1 MIIYSQ
7 KDSLSPSR
15 TQVTFIQQRIGR
27 ASNLLALL
35 SLAPQIISST
45 TEKAHDS
52 NQNIVHQGQKERSAE
67 DGKGVDQWW
76 LVVPTGARPGPRRLS
91 KLVPPPPPP
100 PPPPHLLTPRD
111 VAASEEQPPNR
122 SHACFMHRRFC
133 SHYSLH
139 LVHAILLTDT
149 SGFASTISLCCIPH

>member
-7 KDSLSPSR
+7 KDSLSQSR

-35 SLAPQIISST
+35 SLAPQIILST

-52 NQNIVHQGQKERSAE
+52 NQNIEHQGQKERSAE

-100 PPPPHLLTPRD
+100 PHLLTPRD
-111 VAASEEQPPNR
+111 VAASEVEPP
-122 SHACFMHRRFC
+122 SRFC
-133 SHYSLH
+133 SHYILH
-139 LVHAILLTDT
+139 LVHAIVLTDT
-149 SGFASTISLCCIPH
+149 SGFASTISLCCISH

>member
-52 NQNIVHQGQKERSAE
+52 NQNIVHSGQKERSAE

-91 KLVPPPPPP
+91 KLVPPPPPTP
-100 PPPPHLLTPRD
+100 PPPQPPHLLTPRD
-111 VAASEEQPPNR
+111 VAAPEVQPPN
-122 SHACFMHRRFC
+122 RFC

-139 LVHAILLTDT
+139 LVHAIVLTDT